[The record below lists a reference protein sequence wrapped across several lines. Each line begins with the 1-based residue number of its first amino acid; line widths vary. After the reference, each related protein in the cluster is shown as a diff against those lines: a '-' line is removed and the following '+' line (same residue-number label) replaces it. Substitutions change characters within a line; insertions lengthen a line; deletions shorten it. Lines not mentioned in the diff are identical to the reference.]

1 MTRRTSPVSIPVL
14 MRFRL
19 STLLRQPTK
28 SIITALVLSLFLFSS
43 LKAQA
48 DLPLARLNTV
58 FPMGAHPGTTVDVTL
73 EGADL
78 EGTTQLYF
86 SKPGVSATHVEGLK
100 FRIAVAADVPTGP
113 IDVRAIGTWGISN
126 PRTFV
131 ISPLTEALETEPNNL
146 IEQAQK
152 VAADTVVNGT
162 IGSRADVD
170 YYAVTLEA
178 GQPVVIDCFGE
189 RIDSQLDGVLT
200 LFSPDGRAIALS
212 NGYEGKDPRID
223 FVAPVAGEYRV
234 RVHDLVYNGGPQY
247 FYRLALHRQPVIDY
261 AFPPVVAAG
270 QQAELKLVGRNLP
283 GSQPME
289 KAEIQGRPM
298 EQLALAVA
306 APGMDDSAVLVAE
319 TFLQPRQAVEDG
331 FAVRFGNSLPVV
343 VGVSHHPVAL
353 EAEPND
359 SDAKA
364 QVITWPSEVVGRC
377 DRVGDHDI
385 YRFTAKKDQV
395 IDIQVL
401 SEQAGFPADLS
412 LLLRRIT
419 ATNAENGQL
428 TTQDVAESDDNGAS
442 VGGLSY
448 ITSTHDPSLRFTVP
462 VDGDYLLD
470 ISDRFAESRGDA
482 RFVYRIQIAAPEP
495 DFRLL
500 VTPADLSNSSSL
512 LVHAGGTTEAV
523 VYALRRGG
531 FAGEIRVSVEG
542 LPPTVKA
549 EPIVIGPGAT
559 EAPLV
564 LYGAP
569 DAPEFTGPIEIVGTS
584 KLGDKAIVRKARSAT
599 ITWPAGGNAPR
610 RARLTRGTVLAVRG
624 TAPYLLKTKPASLK
638 IGQGSQLVVNAEL
651 ERRWADFTDKLTALT
666 GQHLPPNVDNG
677 TTEIAAGQTAGQVA
691 LYFKPEIAPGTYTF
705 NLKGTGKVPFT
716 RTPSDPNAKKEPID
730 VAEPSLPVEITV
742 VPRPA
747 DIAPS
752 SGEPAVKPGQFVNL
766 AVKVNRQNGYTGP
779 IRLSL
784 TLPPGVVGIQSPE
797 ISLPSDVSD
806 TILPIQV
813 AADVPVGDKGGVT
826 IRGTAK
832 IGEDIIPVDARV
844 VLKVVN

>member
-1 MTRRTSPVSIPVL
+1 MVSIRRTVSTFMPSVNDGW
-14 MRFRL
+14 RTL
-19 STLLRQPTK
+19 SIYLRTRAA
-28 SIITALVLSLFLFSS
+28 ITSLIMMIACQLAF
-43 LKAQA
+43 A

-58 FPMGAHPGTTVDVTL
+58 FPMGAKQGTSVDVTIEGSDL
-73 EGADL
+73 EGA
-78 EGTTQLYF
+78 TQLYF
-86 SKPGVSATHVEGLK
+86 SRPGVTATHLEGLK
-100 FRIAVAADVPTGP
+100 FRITVAADVPIGP
-113 IDVRAIGTWGISN
+113 IDARAIGQWGISN

-131 ISPLTEALETEPNNL
+131 VSPLAEVVELEPNNL

-152 VAADTVVNGT
+152 VAVDSVVNGT
-162 IGSRADVD
+162 ISSRTDVD

-178 GQPVVIDCFGE
+178 GQPLVIDCFGE

-200 LFSPDGRAIALS
+200 LFSPEGRAIALS

-223 FVAPVAGEYRV
+223 FVAPTAGEYRV
-234 RVHDLVYNGGPQY
+234 RVHDLIYNGGTPY
-247 FYRLALHRQPVIDY
+247 FYRLALHKQPVIDY

-289 KAEIQGRPM
+289 KVEVQGRPM
-298 EQLALAVA
+298 EQAPLAVA
-306 APGMDDSAVLVAE
+306 APGMEDSTILVAD
-319 TFLQPRQAVEDG
+319 TYLQPRQAVEDG
-331 FAVRFGNSLPVV
+331 FAVRVANSLPVV
-343 VGVSHHPVAL
+343 IGVSRQPVVI

-359 SDAKA
+359 TDAQA
-364 QVITWPSEVVGRC
+364 QVVNWPSEIVGRC
-377 DRVGDHDI
+377 DRVGDHDV
-385 YRFTAKKDQV
+385 YRFSAKKDQV
-395 IDIQVL
+395 IDIQTL

-419 ATNAENGQL
+419 GTNAENGQI
-428 TTQDVAESDDNGAS
+428 TTQDIAESDDNGAS

-462 VDGDYLLD
+462 ADGDYLLD
-470 ISDRFAESRGDA
+470 VGDRFAESRGDA
-482 RFVYRIQIAAPEP
+482 RFVYRIQIAPPEP
-495 DFRLL
+495 DFRLM
-500 VTPADLSNSSSL
+500 VAPSELSNSSSL
-512 LVHAGGTTEAV
+512 LVRAGGTTEAV

-542 LPPTVKA
+542 LPPSLKA

-564 LYGAP
+564 LTAAA
-569 DAPEFTGPIEIVGTS
+569 DAPEFTGTLEVVGTS
-584 KLGDKAIVRKARSAT
+584 TVGEKTLKRKARSAT
-599 ITWPAGGNAPR
+599 ILWPAGGNTPR
-610 RARLTRGTVLAVRG
+610 RARLTRSTCVAVRG
-624 TAPYLLKTKPASLK
+624 TAPYLLKTKPAHLK
-638 IGQGSQLVVNAEL
+638 IGQGSLLVVNAEL
-651 ERRWADFTDKLTALT
+651 ERKWADFTDKLAALT
-666 GQHLPPNVDNG
+666 GQHLPPTVDNG
-677 TTEIAAGQTAGQVA
+677 TTEIAPGQNAGQVA
-691 LYFKPEIAPGTYTF
+691 LYFKPETPPGTYTF
-705 NLKGTGKVPFT
+705 NLKGTAKIPFT
-716 RTPSDPNAKKEPID
+716 RTPSDPNAKKDPVD

-747 DIAPS
+747 EIAPG
-752 SGEPAVKPGQFVNL
+752 SGEPSIKPGQFLNL
-766 AVKVNRQNGYTGP
+766 AVKVNRQNGYAGP

-784 TLPPGVVGIQSPE
+784 NLPPGIAGIQSPE
-797 ISLPSDVSD
+797 ITLPGDVSE

-813 AADVPVGDKGGVT
+813 ATDVPVGDKGGVT